1 MATLKAFDRVR
12 DTTTTTGTGTVT
24 VAGSAPT
31 GYQTLAGAG
40 LVAGDLFPCVMSG
53 QGTAEWED
61 SIATMV
67 TGTTFNRSVVLG
79 SSNAGA
85 LVNFSAGTKDVFI
98 DNISKI
104 VGLQAGLDSGQRLRG
119 LQSADFM
126 VTLGPWGP
134 FLATVILSGTVATSA
149 ASVANATH
157 PGCISITSST
167 TANSGAVIA
176 TGNNQILLGGGEQFD
191 CTFKTPAAFTSI
203 TARIGFHDCT
213 SSADAADGCYI
224 EIPTT
229 GLAVGKTATA
239 GTRTTSATIATL
251 AVNTWYHGRVKLNAA
266 ATGVDITIFDDTGT
280 QLGTANITTN
290 IPTAAARE
298 TGAGYI
304 LTNAGTVATISG
316 IIDYMSFGQ
325 APNLRDLIRGSL
337 T

>member
-119 LQSADFM
+119 LQFSDF
-126 VTLGPWGP
+126 
-134 FLATVILSGTVATSA
+134 IQTVAPHGPYTQTLISAGTSA
-149 ASVANATH
+149 ASATGIPTTSH
-157 PGCISITSST
+157 PGCWSIASST
-167 TANSGAVIA
+167 TANSGGALTTA
-176 TGNNQILLGGGEQFD
+176 LAQMLLGGGEQFD
-191 CTFKTPAAFTSI
+191 CVFKTPAAFTSI
-203 TARIGFHDCT
+203 TTRLGFLDT
-213 SSADAADGCYI
+213 ITTADAVDGCYI
-224 EIPTT
+224 EIPAT
-229 GLAVGKTATA
+229 GVAVGKTSSNSV
-239 GTRTTSATIATL
+239 RTTSATIATL

-280 QLGTANITTN
+280 QLGTVNITTN
-290 IPTAAARE
+290 IPTGAGRE
-298 TGAGYI
+298 TGAGYNV
-304 LTNAGTVATISG
+304 TNAGTVATLSG